1 MYVGRVMHTELV
13 TVSPDTSLMKARDIL
28 EERKIAH
35 LLVVNARGDLVGI
48 VSDRDLKQNWAS
60 PAVALSKHELN
71 YLLAKVTVE
80 QIMIKKILTVSPL
93 TTIERAAL
101 IMQQHRIS
109 ALPVLDEGRL
119 AGIITSRD
127 VMQVLL
133 EAIGIDEDSRRLTV
147 ICEDR
152 IGFLA
157 DMSRLLRDTGINI
170 RSLFAWPDKNFPGY
184 YHIVMRVRAADGDK
198 ALAVLEQNGYK
209 VLTAYTKDLAPFL
222 AGH

>member
-13 TVSPDTSLMKARDIL
+13 TVPPDTSLMKARDIL

-80 QIMIKKILTVSPL
+80 HIMIKKILTVSPL

-127 VMQVLL
+127 VMQVML

-157 DMSRLLRDTGINI
+157 DMSRLLRDAGINI

-184 YHIVMRVRAADGDK
+184 YHIVMRVRAADG
-198 ALAVLEQNGYK
+198 
-209 VLTAYTKDLAPFL
+209 
-222 AGH
+222 